1 MDCLGNRA
9 GSATNNG
16 RLPLPPLRP
25 LVFHLPLTPS
35 STEWACDSP
44 VLSSLGDREPWD
56 LGPGRGV
63 PACPPGTVGLLFE
76 PGDSLW
82 IPVTDA
88 AGGQLR
94 GLQPRFRAGSS
105 LLWPPPALAL
115 SNFSPMLLLRSCVSP
130 AYSVWTAADC
140 ILLVTRSRCPP
151 AGAHPCL
158 PAHSFSAFL
167 LSSTDRSSASGI
179 PL

>member
-1 MDCLGNRA
+1 MDCLGTELAWPPTGDFLFLLSVRW
-9 GSATNNG
+9 SSTFHS
-16 RLPLPPLRP
+16 LPLPQSGPAIP
-25 LVFHLPLTPS
+25 QFSAVS
-35 STEWACDSP
+35 GIDSP
-44 VLSSLGDREPWD
+44 GTWGLGEVSQR
-56 LGPGRGV
+56 V
-63 PACPPGTVGLLFE
+63 PPGTVGLLFE

-167 LSSTDRSSASGI
+167 LSSTD
-179 PL
+179 